1 MRSVDLYSAPPAR
14 GWIPWGA
21 LAPFLAL
28 AFVIAT
34 ALTGDWLIAKHV
46 NMSPEGNPLDPTA
59 LMAFTLVPF
68 GLLLLVLLA
77 WVRFVERRPVE
88 SIGIC
93 GRRRPRDFLRGH
105 AIGLA
110 GLFGVVMVIWIAG
123 GLQFTGVAPAFSQ
136 PASLVPIALLLFT
149 FALQSSVEEL
159 LFRGWLLSVLSK
171 KFNVPIAV
179 VVSSALFS
187 LMHFNPRTHWLVSV
201 GTFLFGLFGCAW
213 VLRTRS
219 VLGIMGWHSGWNW
232 LLAVGFGLPLSGI
245 DVGLPALLVDLQP
258 VGPDWLTGGT
268 QGPEASVVCFGY
280 FILGIALM
288 WRQPG
293 KSSIAS

>member
-1 MRSVDLYSAPPAR
+1 
-14 GWIPWGA
+14 
-21 LAPFLAL
+21 
-28 AFVIAT
+28 
-34 ALTGDWLIAKHV
+34 
-46 NMSPEGNPLDPTA
+46 
-59 LMAFTLVPF
+59 
-68 GLLLLVLLA
+68 
-77 WVRFVERRPVE
+77 
-88 SIGIC
+88 
-93 GRRRPRDFLRGH
+93 
-105 AIGLA
+105 
-110 GLFGVVMVIWIAG
+110 MVIWMAG

-187 LMHFNPRTHWLVSV
+187 LLHFNPRTHWLVSV

-219 VLGIMGWHSGWNW
+219 VLGIMGWHAGWNW
-232 LLAVGFGLPLSGI
+232 LLAVGFGLPLTGI

-258 VGPDWLTGGT
+258 VGPDWLTGGP

-288 WRQPG
+288 WLQPG